1 MDSVNNNIAKL
12 VMTLLVRN
20 EEDIIRYNID
30 FHLSK
35 GVDFIIATDNGS
47 TDSTRDIL
55 MEYEEK
61 GVLHLI
67 DEKNHNHN
75 QAEWNNRM
83 AGIARDQYGADIIFH
98 CDADE
103 FWYPRSGNL
112 KDEISNRAE
121 DILCVDV
128 VNVLL
133 EDKGGEEAF
142 PEDTKFAVVN
152 PVVSMDYQKESRM
165 TNMFYFKYPSKVIFT
180 PRKKVLLVSQGN
192 HTVTNKDDSITEGKS
207 QDIVIYHY
215 PIRSKSHFFQ
225 KTIFGGSVYENSD
238 IHSKDTGFHKRRWYA
253 SYKEGLLD
261 EEYKK
266 LILHEG
272 EVDKFMREG
281 FIEEIDFNNVILG
294 HENKDN
300 RWRYFNRKFEYEDMF
315 QDFYWPWAGHKYF
328 AYDLIRNIKPKVIVE
343 LGTHKGTSF
352 YSFCQAVKDACYDAN
367 LYAVDTWRGDEHTG
381 FYDDN
386 VFKKVQ
392 EIKEKYYGGLKV
404 HLLREP
410 FNEAVGKFE
419 NNSIALLHIDGLHT
433 YPAVKHDFDTWFPK
447 VKKDGIILLHDISI
461 SRDDFGVYKFWEELK
476 SQYKTI
482 EFHQSYG
489 LGVLFKDSVRCLTF
503 IDKEREWQ
511 IRYSCIAEDKKN
523 EETSKSFTNFE
534 KSLAERNGQV
544 ANLNQDVAERKSQI
558 ASLNQVVAERDGQIT
573 SLNQVA
579 DSYKEALRIIEEIR
593 RSSSW
598 RITEPMRY
606 VSSKTKNIAGTLKLL
621 PSIIRF
627 GGGVFGSARK
637 AWRVFSREGW
647 CGVKERVQNFIQ
659 KNSVPTKV
667 LLLPDRQRTID
678 RRTVHPVGDPSYT
691 PKISI
696 ITPLYNTK
704 EKHLREMLES
714 VISQTYSNWELC
726 LADGSDQE
734 NLQKLSSIV
743 NSYASKD
750 VRIKYKALSSNGGI
764 AANTIEAFKLSA
776 GDYALLLD
784 HDDLLAHDTL
794 LELRNA
800 AEQNRD
806 VDFIYADRSI
816 FSDETNKILAFHY
829 LPGFSPDYLR
839 SCNYASHLNAF
850 SRYIINQVGFEQSGY
865 DGSQDY
871 EFELRVVEK
880 ARKIVHIP
888 KVLYHCRAC
897 VGSVAMNPESKMY
910 AYEGGRKA
918 IEQHIHRIG
927 YPGKVDFIKE
937 TFSYRIH
944 YKIDN
949 PLISIII
956 PNMDHL
962 TELSKCIDSI
972 LQKTTYQKFEI
983 IVVEN
988 NSKSMEIFDYYKKI
1002 STNNRIKILYYPIN
1016 NGAFN
1021 FSAINNWAVTH
1032 TQAEYILL
1040 LNNDT
1045 EVISP
1050 NWLEEMLM
1058 FAQRRDV
1065 GAVGAKLYYPNNT
1078 NQHTG
1083 LFVGL
1088 QGHIASSYDHGK
1100 SRFESGYMHKL
1111 TMPQNY
1117 SAVTAACLMVKRSDY
1132 LCVKGLD
1139 EEVFKVGLNDID
1151 FCLKLV
1157 ELEKI
1162 NVVTPFSELYH
1173 FESTSRKTDEHGSNH
1188 IRFNAESKA
1197 FRTKWRKYFES
1208 GDKYDN
1214 PNFITLYR

>member
-1 MDSVNNNIAKL
+1 VNEFGELDHRFNFFLPFSEVLSLIHQSSDKIITCSKAIQKTLFREISGNKAGTIYYHIDVPEKGNNSENAADYFLIPDACHLLMTGTIKKEKGQEDAVRAVIELNKNRNRKIELVIAGYAHPGFQEYLRGIINTEKVDDYIRIVPFQENVFPL
-12 VMTLLVRN
+12 VHSADVVLVCSKMEGFGRVTLEAMLMG
-20 EEDIIRYNID
+20 
-30 FHLSK
+30 K
-35 GVDFIIATDNGS
+35 AIIATDTGGTTEMIFNEQTGLLYTPGNHIQLADNIERLIND
-47 TDSTRDIL
+47 TDFRRELANNAYQFADKTFTRKKFGGKYHDLITDLKDKEYKDKNEMNWFLIRQYQIL
-55 MEYEEK
+55 LNK
-61 GVLHLI
+61 
-67 DEKNHNHN
+67 KN
-75 QAEWNNRM
+75 AM
-83 AGIARDQYGADIIFH
+83 
-98 CDADE
+98 ADE
-103 FWYPRSGNL
+103 RDEQIAALNQLVTERDRQVACFDQALVERDDHIVNFNQEVQTL
-112 KDEISNRAE
+112 KEQ
-121 DILCVDV
+121 VKKMDV
-128 VNVLL
+128 VVA
-133 EDKGGEEAF
+133 G
-142 PEDTKFAVVN
+142 
-152 PVVSMDYQKESRM
+152 R
-165 TNMFYFKYPSKVIFT
+165 
-180 PRKKVLLVSQGN
+180 
-192 HTVTNKDDSITEGKS
+192 
-207 QDIVIYHY
+207 
-215 PIRSKSHFFQ
+215 
-225 KTIFGGSVYENSD
+225 
-238 IHSKDTGFHKRRWYA
+238 
-253 SYKEGLLD
+253 D
-261 EEYKK
+261 EQ
-266 LILHEG
+266 I
-272 EVDKFMREG
+272 
-281 FIEEIDFNNVILG
+281 
-294 HENKDN
+294 
-300 RWRYFNRKFEYEDMF
+300 
-315 QDFYWPWAGHKYF
+315 A
-328 AYDLIRNIKPKVIVE
+328 
-343 LGTHKGTSF
+343 
-352 YSFCQAVKDACYDAN
+352 
-367 LYAVDTWRGDEHTG
+367 
-381 FYDDN
+381 
-386 VFKKVQ
+386 
-392 EIKEKYYGGLKV
+392 GLK
-404 HLLREP
+404 H
-410 FNEAVGKFE
+410 
-419 NNSIALLHIDGLHT
+419 
-433 YPAVKHDFDTWFPK
+433 
-447 VKKDGIILLHDISI
+447 
-461 SRDDFGVYKFWEELK
+461 
-476 SQYKTI
+476 
-482 EFHQSYG
+482 
-489 LGVLFKDSVRCLTF
+489 
-503 IDKEREWQ
+503 
-511 IRYSCIAEDKKN
+511 
-523 EETSKSFTNFE
+523 
-534 KSLAERNGQV
+534 V
-544 ANLNQDVAERKSQI
+544 A
-558 ASLNQVVAERDGQIT
+558 G
-573 SLNQVA
+573 
-579 DSYKEALRIIEEIR
+579 SYKEALRIIEEIR
-593 RSSSW
+593 DSSSW
-598 RITEPMRY
+598 RITAPMRY
-606 VSSKTKNIAGTLKLL
+606 VSSKIKNIAGTLKLL

-627 GGGVFGSARK
+627 GGGVVGSAKK
-637 AWRVFSREGW
+637 AWRVFSRNGW
-647 CGVKERVQNFIQ
+647 SGVKGVAQNFMQ
-659 KNSVPTKV
+659 KNPMPTTGLSLPTK
-667 LLLPDRQRTID
+667 QRAIN
-678 RRTVHPVGDPSYT
+678 RKTVHPVGDPSYT

-714 VISQTYSNWELC
+714 VISQTYPNWELC

-743 NSYASKD
+743 NNYASKD

-764 AANTIEAFKLSA
+764 AANTIEAFKLSV
-776 GDYALLLD
+776 GDYILLLD
-784 HDDLLAHDTL
+784 HDDLLDHNTL

-806 VDFIYADRSI
+806 VDFIYSDRSI

-839 SCNYASHLNAF
+839 SCNYVSHLNAF
-850 SRYIINQVGFEQSGY
+850 SRYIINQVGFEQPGY

-944 YKIDN
+944 YKIEN
-949 PLISIII
+949 HLISIII

-962 TELSKCIDSI
+962 TELSRCIDSI

-988 NSKSMEIFDYYKKI
+988 NSKSVEIFDYYKKI

-1173 FESTSRKTDEHGSNH
+1173 FESTSRETDEHGSNH
-1188 IRFNAESKA
+1188 IRFNAECKA